1 MEKNNEP
8 ILPVNDGVNLEEDL
22 KEEKTWYAWSAPER
36 AYKRRDK
43 DFWISSVAMLVL
55 VSVIFFFAKEF
66 FLIIALI
73 SFLFL
78 YYSLSS
84 VPPRIVE
91 NSLTNRGVYVNTVF
105 FSWADLQ
112 RFWFDKS
119 MDHQTLS
126 FETNLTFPNKISL
139 LINQEDMEKI
149 KGLVLKR
156 LPLYQSPPSF
166 VEKLTGWVGS
176 RIPLEDKK

>member
-1 MEKNNEP
+1 MEKKIEPP
-8 ILPVNDGVNLEEDL
+8 ILPDIDPNLEQDL
-22 KEEKTWYAWSAPER
+22 KEEKTWYTWSAPER

-43 DFWISSVAMLVL
+43 DFWISSIAMLAL

-66 FLIIALI
+66 FLIIALV

-91 NSLTNRGVYVNTVF
+91 NRLTNRGVYVNTVF

-112 RFWFDKS
+112 RFWFDKN
-119 MDHQTLS
+119 MDHHTLS
-126 FETNLTFPNKISL
+126 FETSLTFPNKISL
-139 LINQEDMEKI
+139 IINPDDMEKI
-149 KGLVLKR
+149 KSFALKR
-156 LPLYQSPPSF
+156 IPLYQSPPNF
-166 VEKLTGWVGS
+166 VERVTTWFATK
-176 RIPLEDKK
+176 IPLEDKK